1 MFLYYLL
8 MLFCYF
14 LGGALGRLCRLFY
27 CFYLN
32 STAFFDLLSISRS
45 SREKI
50 RENTKQSKSTRKQS
64 NLIHKD
70 LPRKSGTEH
79 ETYQGYTQK
88 VLGGTR
94 GGGCWGRGTPRWA
107 DGTEPFTD
115 HWLCGTHDCTPHT
128 SSHCLA
134 LSPVPTFSSSTF
146 SSSTVSSFYFL

>member
-27 CFYLN
+27 CFSLN

-70 LPRKSGTEH
+70 LPRKSRTEH
-79 ETYQGYTQK
+79 DTYQGYTQK

-94 GGGCWGRGTPRWA
+94 GGGCWGTQVGRRHRALYRP
-107 DGTEPFTD
+107 
-115 HWLCGTHDCTPHT
+115 
-128 SSHCLA
+128 LA
-134 LSPVPTFSSSTF
+134 LWDTQLHTQYLLTPSRTFSCS
-146 SSSTVSSFYFL
+146 YFL

>member
-27 CFYLN
+27 CFSLN

-70 LPRKSGTEH
+70 LPRKSRTEH
-79 ETYQGYTQK
+79 DTYQGYTQK

-94 GGGCWGRGTPRWA
+94 GGWVLGAGDTQVGRRHRALYRP
-107 DGTEPFTD
+107 
-115 HWLCGTHDCTPHT
+115 
-128 SSHCLA
+128 LA
-134 LSPVPTFSSSTF
+134 LWDTQLHTQYLLTLPHIFSCS
-146 SSSTVSSFYFL
+146 YFL